1 MMSVLRG
8 VVAKGMSA
16 AAATRPRAVK
26 WTSRREGPA
35 ALANIRD
42 VPVIVLSDP
51 AAFGSSR
58 TSVGGWAPGGTYCK
72 IARRNHVASF

>member
-1 MMSVLRG
+1 MMSVVRG

-51 AAFGSSR
+51 AAFGSR
-58 TSVGGWAPGGTYCK
+58 APGGTYCK